1 MENFVSED
9 AKKVWDIFTKTG
21 SISAY
26 LLYSAIQHGKYQD
39 LVIDDTQEKD
49 GGMEL

>member
-1 MENFVSED
+1 MEHFVSEN

-39 LVIDDTQEKD
+39 LVLDDTQDKD
-49 GGMEL
+49 DGMEL

>member
-1 MENFVSED
+1 MEHFVSEN

-39 LVIDDTQEKD
+39 LVFDDTQDKD

>member
-1 MENFVSED
+1 MDNFVSEN
-9 AKKVWDIFTKTG
+9 AEKVWNIFTKTG
-21 SISAY
+21 SIPAY

-39 LVIDDTQEKD
+39 LVLDDTQDKD